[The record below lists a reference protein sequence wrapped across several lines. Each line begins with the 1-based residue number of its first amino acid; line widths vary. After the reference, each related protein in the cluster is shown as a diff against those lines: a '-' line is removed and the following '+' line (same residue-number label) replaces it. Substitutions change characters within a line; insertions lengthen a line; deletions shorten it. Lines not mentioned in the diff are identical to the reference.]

1 MSISSLITDLKTKL
15 FGADKPQIAKIMPK
29 IDNEFMSNSE
39 FMPDLEA
46 GEGGFYRR
54 LKQRQTDLELYSK
67 PKNWDPEK
75 CDKSI
80 ICGEVV
86 VDVNGYERCKI
97 IENYMSFMDVLNY
110 LATPVEERSSQD
122 LPLTMEGILL
132 PHEPRNIS
140 HIVIDMQD
148 DYTDIPLHLCR
159 SNIL

>member
-1 MSISSLITDLKTKL
+1 MSIASLITDLKTKV
-15 FGADKPQIAKIMPK
+15 FGADKPKIAKIMPK
-29 IDNEFMSNSE
+29 IDNEFMPNLE
-39 FMPDLEA
+39 FIPDLEA

-54 LKQRQTDLELYSK
+54 VKQRQMDLELYSK

-80 ICGEVV
+80 VCGEVV

-110 LATPVEERSSQD
+110 FATPVEQRSSQD
-122 LPLTMEGILL
+122 LPLTMEGIIL
-132 PHEPRNIS
+132 PPEPRNIS